1 MERVLLNEKLFAI
14 GLVWAMP
21 VKKFLSSR
29 KNLRDH
35 ADAVRVGFGEDAPDM
50 RAMAR
55 HRLPKVRRRVWQTFT
70 GQEGFGDFADDWRP
84 WAAARSVAACL
95 DAPQSFLGL
104 FPLELAASK
113 DGEGRPAWWLHC
125 RMNGVI
131 PEQGDQVFFT
141 REEAEEALTFFQHLT
156 GISPEDCMRPE
167 TVSDS
172 MDWLA
177 ERCRLSS
184 ADVWARDKGR
194 LLNLNRSLS
203 RTGALRL
210 AVGLGLAAI
219 LAGGA
224 FAAHYHVKRAEYEA
238 ARQAQIA
245 RAQRQKDLKEN
256 PHKFFGM
263 DWQKAPL
270 ATDVARQCLPSLME
284 LPLSS
289 QGWSLANAECS
300 GPRIAL
306 DWRHEEGGDFISL
319 PDNGQLDAKNS
330 KLAHSSRT
338 VPALDRL
345 TPRPDGP
352 GTDHEMLVDM
362 QTATGLLSQIA
373 QDTGTRLDLKFAA
386 QERKTIDKVG
396 VMSPWHVGTWKLSAV
411 PDLLM
416 GVGDKDGLFELL
428 AEVPGLTVT
437 GIDLVGGDDG
447 GWAVRG
453 KIYANH

>member
-1 MERVLLNEKLFAI
+1 MERVLLNGCPFAI

-84 WAAARSVAACL
+84 WAAARSLAACL

-131 PEQGDQVFFT
+131 PEQGDQIFFT

-167 TVSDS
+167 TVSES

-177 ERCRLSS
+177 DRCRLSS

-194 LLNLNRSLS
+194 LLW
-203 RTGALRL
+203 AL
-210 AVGLGLAAI
+210 
-219 LAGGA
+219 
-224 FAAHYHVKRAEYEA
+224 
-238 ARQAQIA
+238 
-245 RAQRQKDLKEN
+245 
-256 PHKFFGM
+256 
-263 DWQKAPL
+263 
-270 ATDVARQCLPSLME
+270 LPSSRAG
-284 LPLSS
+284 PSPRTTTSS
-289 QGWSLANAECS
+289 ERNTKPPGRRKSPVCS
-300 GPRIAL
+300 A
-306 DWRHEEGGDFISL
+306 
-319 PDNGQLDAKNS
+319 
-330 KLAHSSRT
+330 
-338 VPALDRL
+338 
-345 TPRPDGP
+345 
-352 GTDHEMLVDM
+352 
-362 QTATGLLSQIA
+362 
-373 QDTGTRLDLKFAA
+373 
-386 QERKTIDKVG
+386 RKI
-396 VMSPWHVGTWKLSAV
+396 
-411 PDLLM
+411 
-416 GVGDKDGLFELL
+416 
-428 AEVPGLTVT
+428 
-437 GIDLVGGDDG
+437 
-447 GWAVRG
+447 
-453 KIYANH
+453 

>member
-1 MERVLLNEKLFAI
+1 MERVLLNGKPFAI

-21 VKKFLSSR
+21 VKKFASSR
-29 KNLRDH
+29 KILREH
-35 ADAVRVGFGEDAPDM
+35 ADAVHVGFGEDAPDM

-245 RAQRQKDLKEN
+245 RVQRQKDLKEN
-256 PHKFFGM
+256 PWKFFPM

-284 LPLSS
+284 LPMSS
-289 QGWSLANAECS
+289 QGWELGKAECV
-300 GPRIAL
+300 GRQVRL
-306 DWRHEEGGDFISL
+306 EWRHREGGDFINL
-319 PDNGQLDAKNS
+319 PDNGKISPKNGKIATSTRAVAPLPSPAK
-330 KLAHSSRT
+330 
-338 VPALDRL
+338 
-345 TPRPDGP
+345 RPDGP
-352 GTDHEMLVDM
+352 GTDHEMLVAQD
-362 QTATGLLSQIA
+362 AASGLLSQIA
-373 QDTGTRLDLKFAA
+373 QDTGTKLELKFAT
-386 QERKTIDKVG
+386 QTKKSIDGISV
-396 VMSPWHVGTWKLSAV
+396 VSPWHVGTWSLSSV

-416 GVGDKDGLFELL
+416 GVGGEDGLFEML
-428 AEVPGLTVT
+428 AEVPGLTIESIGYDSGNWFVE
-437 GIDLVGGDDG
+437 
-447 GWAVRG
+447 G
-453 KIYANH
+453 KIYAAH

>member
-1 MERVLLNEKLFAI
+1 MEQVLLNGKPFAI

-21 VKKFLSSR
+21 VKKFVSSR
-29 KNLRDH
+29 KTLREH
-35 ADAVRVGFGEDAPDM
+35 ADVVRMGFGEEDAPDM

-55 HRLPKVRRRVWQTFT
+55 HRLPKERRRVWQAFT
-70 GQEGFGDFADDWRP
+70 GQEGFSFAEDWQP
-84 WAAARSVAACL
+84 WATARSLAACL

-113 DGEGRPAWWLHC
+113 GGEGRSAWWLHC

-131 PEQGDQVFFT
+131 PEQGDQVLFT
-141 REEAEEALTFFQHLT
+141 REKAEEALTFFQRLT
-156 GISPEDCMRPE
+156 GIAPEDCTRFE
-167 TVSDS
+167 TVAES

-194 LLNLNRSLS
+194 LLDLNKSLS

-210 AVGLGLAAI
+210 AVGLGLAVI

-238 ARQAQIA
+238 ARQAQVA
-245 RAQRQKDLKEN
+245 RVQRQKDLKEN

-338 VPALDRL
+338 VPALDRQ

-396 VMSPWHVGTWKLSAV
+396 VVSPWHVGTWKLSAV